1 MVLEKQLLYGA
12 SEDSG
17 RTSKRSRGTRQ
28 VTSETTSNWIELARC
43 VCNVCVVWPRSQF
56 SDGVRGV
63 YVATVVPTLP
73 GCTSLS
79 VSMTCYVGCS
89 AAILEHKQSPRKLL
103 QPRRGGTLRKL
114 WTNTRRCCVGSGS
127 LIVCVHNVIVWA
139 GGALCVCVERSNSY
153 MYRGV
158 NRSVLFPHFLHA
170 LC

>member
-56 SDGVRGV
+56 SDGIRGV

-79 VSMTCYVGCS
+79 VSMMCYVGYS

-114 WTNTRRCCVGSGS
+114 WTNTRRCCVGVWVNEHLCAQCDCLGRWCA
-127 LIVCVHNVIVWA
+127 VCA
-139 GGALCVCVERSNSY
+139 CGT
-153 MYRGV
+153 
-158 NRSVLFPHFLHA
+158 FQQLHVRIGE
-170 LC
+170 